1 MGGEGL
7 LIMEE
12 AVHVEEQVVYGKSLY
27 SVHKIAMDKT
37 TALKNKGYF
46 FFF

>member
-12 AVHVEEQVVYGKSLY
+12 AVHVEEQEVYGKSLY
-27 SVHKIAMDKT
+27 SVHKSAVNQR
-37 TALKNKGYF
+37 LL
-46 FFF
+46 